1 MQAIERLRLWNE
13 MPEEEALFPL
23 LSCCASKQ
31 WAQAVVKGRPY
42 LDFAALEEAAAKVW
56 WTLQEEDWMEAFA
69 AHPRIGESRAH
80 HASAQS
86 KEWSSQEQS
95 SMEQS
100 EEAIR
105 QAIAISNLEYEER
118 FGFIYLVCAS
128 GKSAT
133 ELLTILQRRLARDR
147 VTELKE
153 AAEQQRQ
160 ITSLRLRKWLEA

>member
-1 MQAIERLRLWNE
+1 MERLQIWNKL
-13 MPEEEALFPL
+13 PAEEALLPL

-31 WAQAVVKGRPY
+31 WAEAVVKGRPY
-42 LDFAALEEAAAKVW
+42 SDLASLEEAATKIW
-56 WTLQEEDWMEAFA
+56 WTMQEEDWMAAFA
-69 AHPRIGESRAH
+69 AHPRIGESKAH
-80 HASAQS
+80 NAPAQS
-86 KEWSSQEQS
+86 KAWSSQEQS
-95 SMEQS
+95 FMEQS

-105 QAIAISNLEYEER
+105 QAIAIGNLEYEER

-147 VTELKE
+147 ATELRE

-160 ITSLRLRKWLEA
+160 ITTLRLRKWLEA